1 MSRPIPNYMFHIP
14 GTVIN
19 YSQLERMMSKKH
31 HPEMVDVIDA
41 TTTPRK
47 RLGSMPAGLALIKF
61 R

>member
-1 MSRPIPNYMFHIP
+1 MFHIP

-19 YSQLERMMSKKH
+19 YSQLERLMSKKH
-31 HPEMVDVIDA
+31 HPEVVDVIDA